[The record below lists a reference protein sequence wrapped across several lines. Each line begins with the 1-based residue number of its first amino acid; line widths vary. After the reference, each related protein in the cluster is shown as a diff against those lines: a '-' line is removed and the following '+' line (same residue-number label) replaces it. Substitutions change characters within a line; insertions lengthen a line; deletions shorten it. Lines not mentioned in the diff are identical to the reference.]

1 MERNRRDAISL
12 NRLGNSVLAAQAKRS
27 KELRQSK
34 MKKGSKNSNI
44 LKYLK
49 IENPK
54 LLKLI
59 RRFFN
64 QRQKRNYFKI
74 Y

>member
-12 NRLGNSVLAAQAKRS
+12 NRLGNSVLAAQARRL
-27 KELRQSK
+27 EECIQLNT
-34 MKKGSKNSNI
+34 MKSSKNSDM

-49 IENPK
+49 IQNPK
-54 LLKLI
+54 FLKLI

-64 QRQKRNYFKI
+64 RRQKRNYFKI